1 MFGIIEENKKF
12 ILADDDR
19 EKLRA
24 TALMLAK
31 ETTAV
36 VQDFDEDGNPTDG
49 HTETKYVP
57 MFDEDTVDEA
67 IKEYADEDIET
78 AYNGDKYLKGFAP
91 KPSNEYQS
99 KQREQAYIAE
109 VDPITAHISRLKD
122 ETQTSDVVA
131 EIEKLKIERD
141 AKRAEIKERFPYA
154 ENTVL

>member
-1 MFGIIEENKKF
+1 MFGIIEENNKF
-12 ILADDDR
+12 LLLDIDR
-19 EKLRA
+19 ERLRL
-24 TALMLAK
+24 TALMMDK
-31 ETTAV
+31 EIEV
-36 VQDFDEDGNPTDG
+36 IVPEYDEQGEQTG
-49 HTETKYVP
+49 EHTEKRFVP

-67 IKEYADEDIET
+67 IKEYANEDIET
-78 AYNGDKYLKGFAP
+78 AYTGDKYLKGFAP

-122 ETQTSDVVA
+122 ETQTPDVVA